1 LQWIEPILNNIDLN
15 IYVEQNYLKASAEK
29 TNSVYMNLLKDYQ
42 ARVETVYRTLQSKEQ
57 AQ

>member
-1 LQWIEPILNNIDLN
+1 MQWIEPILNNIDLN